1 MTEGDLLLVVV
12 RVGHQLAAAAWV
24 GGALV
29 YALVGRPAPGTGA
42 RSFSWLVGI
51 CTWVLALSGG
61 VMTVDRLVATQE
73 ASTLYVALLVLKVVL
88 ALAMFILAGTLVPSA
103 VARLR
108 LGQRPSLGQRPFL
121 VLYMGIGVYVV
132 GALLAVTYTRA
143 LSRWQ

>member
-1 MTEGDLLLVVV
+1 MLAIV
-12 RVGHQLAAAAWV
+12 RVAHQLGAAAWV
-24 GGALV
+24 GGAIV

-42 RSFSWLVGI
+42 RSFAWLVSI
-51 CTWVLALSGG
+51 CTWVLALSGA
-61 VMTVDRLVATQE
+61 VMTADRLTASQE
-73 ASTLYVALLVLKVVL
+73 ASTLYVALLVLKVAL
-88 ALAMFILAGTLVPSA
+88 ALAMFIVAGTLVPSA

-108 LGQRPSLGQRPFL
+108 VGQRPSLGQRPFL